1 MSAGYDNGDVKVWDL
16 RSLSLYWGTNVGNGV
31 CGLEWDRRDIKINK
45 LAAVTLEGG
54 LHVWDCSVLSKE
66 GKMAEVKS
74 KVGSCTVWVGKHSPD
89 NREVL
94 MTGSGGGTL
103 SMYQYEYPDKRS
115 RQDREGNTVGVEGKL
130 NLLQSHQVTRQGN
143 III

>member
-1 MSAGYDNGDVKVWDL
+1 
-16 RSLSLYWGTNVGNGV
+16 
-31 CGLEWDRRDIKINK
+31 
-45 LAAVTLEGG
+45 
-54 LHVWDCSVLSKE
+54 
-66 GKMAEVKS
+66 MAEVKS